1 MKNRL
6 IPVAAGALIALAAS
20 ATAADVTLPK
30 GTSIEVR
37 VVTPFASERMEK
49 GKTFQAAVLK
59 PLYVG
64 GRLAIP
70 KDAVV
75 MGEIKHVRSR
85 RDGAKSAAIAIKF
98 ETLDAGGK
106 LHDIEGVLTSF
117 EADERKKII
126 EQEAKLTTGRKVD
139 VVLIGSGTEPNLKAS
154 TLVGTSGENREDLSD
169 EWAASGLGPATV
181 AVSRGTTLAMRLDNP
196 LTIRVAD
203 GAPAAG
209 DRNILVSSDE
219 VRRAQQALKA
229 ARPVPGRGLGRP
241 GRADAAGDRGLPDR
255 PRAAR
260 DRRPRRRH
268 GEGAGGEV
276 ANRPGPGRSTAPP
289 PDRRR

>member
-1 MKNRL
+1 MKNSV
-6 IPVAAGALIALAAS
+6 IPVAAFALIALAAS
-20 ATAADVTLPK
+20 ATPADVTLPK

-37 VVTPFASERMEK
+37 VVTPFASERTEK

-70 KDAVV
+70 QDAVV

-117 EADERKKII
+117 EADERKKIL

-154 TLVGTSGENREDLSD
+154 KLVGTSGENREDLAD
-169 EWAASGLGPATV
+169 EWAASGLGPSGV
-181 AVSRGTTLAMRLDNP
+181 AVSRGTVLAMRLDNP
-196 LTIRVAD
+196 LTIKVGD
-203 GAPAAG
+203 GAPQPG
-209 DRNILVSSDE
+209 DRNILVAADD

-229 ARPVPGRGLGRP
+229 RGLYAGEASGVLDEPTR
-241 GRADAAGDRGLPDR
+241 RAIAAFQIDRGQPATGDLDDVTAKELA
-255 PRAAR
+255 AAR
-260 DRRPRRRH
+260 
-268 GEGAGGEV
+268 
-276 ANRPGPGRSTAPP
+276 
-289 PDRRR
+289 

>member
-1 MKNRL
+1 MKNSVV
-6 IPVAAGALIALAAS
+6 PVIAGALIAWAAS
-20 ATAADVTLPK
+20 ATPADVTLPK

-37 VVTPFASERMEK
+37 VVTPFASERTVK
-49 GKTFQAAVLK
+49 GRTFQAAVLK

-75 MGEIKHVRSR
+75 MGEIKHVRSQ
-85 RDGAKSAAIAIKF
+85 RDGAKSAAIAVKF

-106 LHDIEGVLTSF
+106 VHDIEGVLTSF
-117 EADERKKII
+117 QADERKKIL

-154 TLVGTSGENREDLSD
+154 MLVGTSGENREDLSD
-169 EWAASGLGPATV
+169 EWAASGLGPAMV
-181 AVSRGTTLAMRLDNP
+181 AVRRGTVLAMRLDNA
-196 LTIRVAD
+196 LTLTVAD

-209 DRNILVSSDE
+209 DRNILVSTDD

-229 ARPVPGRGLGRP
+229 RGLYAGEASGVLDEPTR
-241 GRADAAGDRGLPDR
+241 RAIAAFQIDRAQPATGDLDDVTAQEL
-255 PRAAR
+255 AA
-260 DRRPRRRH
+260 
-268 GEGAGGEV
+268 AK
-276 ANRPGPGRSTAPP
+276 
-289 PDRRR
+289 